1 MEAHSPERAPSGIA
15 GLDQILDGGF
25 PRNRIYLV
33 SGPPGSGKTTLALQ
47 FLLQGRQQGESGIY
61 VALSET
67 ERELRDVAVSHGWS
81 LDGLS
86 ICDLQNS
93 QESLRA
99 DAQYTFFHPSE
110 VELSE
115 TTRTLL
121 GEVDRVK
128 PLRVVFDSLSEMRLL
143 ARDSLRYRR
152 QVLALKQYFS
162 ERNCTV
168 LLLDTVEPGSND
180 EFQLESIAHGVL
192 VLQQLAPDY
201 GGERRRLRFVKLR
214 GLRFRDGWH
223 DYVIRTGGMHVF
235 PRLIASEQAQIEPG
249 KRARSGVAELDE
261 MLGGGLD
268 RGTSALFLG
277 PAGVGKSTLAMQY
290 VRTEAAGGKPACVY
304 VFDETQAAWLH
315 RSDGL
320 GLGLR
325 AEVESGRVILRQVD
339 PAELSPGE
347 FAHMVRAD
355 VEATDSKLVVIDSLN
370 GYHTAMPQEQ
380 FLLLHMHE
388 LLTFLAHRGVLTI
401 MLMAQHGIVGGGVQA
416 PLELSYVADTVVL
429 LRYFEAAGKVRQAV
443 AAVKK
448 RTGGVQRSVRELRIG
463 PPSGVRVGRELTE
476 FAGVLAGDAVYR
488 GDQGPLFDD
497 HARESRD

>member
-1 MEAHSPERAPSGIA
+1 MQAHSPERAPSGIS
-15 GLDQILDGGF
+15 GLDQILGGGF

-47 FLLQGRQQGESGIY
+47 FLMSGRERGESGIY

-67 ERELRDVAVSHGWS
+67 DGELRDVASSHGWS

-93 QESLRA
+93 QESLKA

-110 VELSE
+110 IELSE

-121 GEVDRVK
+121 NEVDRVK

-192 VLQQLAPDY
+192 LLQQLAPEY
-201 GGERRRLRFVKLR
+201 GGERRRLRFLKLR
-214 GLRFRDGWH
+214 GLKFRDGWH
-223 DYVIRTGGMHVF
+223 DYVVRTGGMQVF
-235 PRLIASEQAQIEPG
+235 PRLIAAQQAQIEPG
-249 KRARSGVAELDE
+249 ARAGSGVAELDE

-277 PAGVGKSTLAMQY
+277 PAGVGKSTLAMQF
-290 VRTEAAGGKPACVY
+290 VRTEVARGRPACVY
-304 VFDETQAAWLH
+304 IFDENRQAWLV
-315 RSDGL
+315 RSDAL
-320 GLGLR
+320 RLGLR
-325 AEVESGRVILRQVD
+325 EQVEAGRVILRQVD

-347 FAHMVRAD
+347 FAHMVCAD
-355 VEATDSKLVVIDSLN
+355 VESADSKLVVIDSLN
-370 GYHTAMPQEQ
+370 GYQTAMPQEQ
-380 FLLLHMHE
+380 FLLLHLHE
-388 LLTFLAHRGVLTI
+388 LLTYLAHRGVLTL
-401 MLMAQHGIVGGGVQA
+401 MMMAQHGIVGGSVQA
-416 PLELSYVADTVVL
+416 PLELSYVADTVIL
-429 LRYFEAAGKVRQAV
+429 LRFFEALGKVRQAV

-448 RTGGVQRSVRELRIG
+448 RTGGLQRSVRELRIG
-463 PPSGVRVGRELTE
+463 PPAGVRVGRELAE
-476 FAGVLAGDAVYR
+476 FSGVLSGEAAYR
-488 GDQGPLFDD
+488 GDAPLFDD
-497 HARESRD
+497 HGTESRD

>member
-1 MEAHSPERAPSGIA
+1 MKAHSPERAPSGIA
-15 GLDQILDGGF
+15 GLDQILGGGF

-33 SGPPGSGKTTLALQ
+33 SGPPGSGKTTLALR
-47 FLLQGRQQGESGIY
+47 FLMEGRERGESGIY

-67 ERELRDVAVSHGWS
+67 DHELRDVASSHGWS
-81 LDGLS
+81 LEGLS

-93 QESLRA
+93 QESLKA
-99 DAQYTFFHPSE
+99 DSQYTFFHPSE

-121 GEVDRVK
+121 AEVDRVK

-162 ERNCTV
+162 ERSCTV

-192 VLQQLAPDY
+192 VLQQLAPEY

-214 GLRFRDGWH
+214 GLKFRDGWH
-223 DYVIRTGGMHVF
+223 DYKIRTGGMEVF
-235 PRLIASEQAQIEPG
+235 PRLIASEQAQVEPG
-249 KRARSGVAELDE
+249 ERARSGVAELDE

-277 PAGVGKSTLAMQY
+277 PAGVGKSTLTMQY
-290 VRTEAAGGKPACVY
+290 VRNEVARGRRACAY
-304 VFDETQAAWLH
+304 IFDESRTAWLL

-320 GLGLR
+320 QLGLR
-325 AEVESGRVILRQVD
+325 KEVESGRVVLRQVD

-355 VEATDSKLVVIDSLN
+355 VDATDARLVVIDSLN
-370 GYHTAMPQEQ
+370 GYQTAMPQEKY
-380 FLLLHMHE
+380 LLLHLHE
-388 LLTFLAHRGVLTI
+388 LLTYLGHRGVLTL
-401 MLMAQHGIVGGGVQA
+401 MVMAQHGIVGDSVQA
-416 PLELSYVADTVVL
+416 PLELSYVADTVIL
-429 LRYFEAAGKVRQAV
+429 LRYFEAFGVVRQAV

-448 RTGGVQRSVRELRIG
+448 RTGGLQRSVRELRIG
-463 PPSGVRVGRELTE
+463 PPAGVRLGRELAE
-476 FAGVLAGDAVYR
+476 FSGVLAGDPAYR
-488 GDQGPLFDD
+488 GAQAPLFEE
-497 HARESRD
+497 HGNESRD